1 MVEIA
6 MGVKR
11 YDIGELLIE
20 NIKLKQS
27 QNSKAIEVLKQ
38 LRETIKN
45 ISPIIFQN
53 SIRLGKQTVLDEIDN
68 QITEL
73 RGGINDLRIRKSV
86 NDRPKS

>member
-1 MVEIA
+1 